1 MQQSVFLKMS
11 EREYSDSE
19 FYYRGELSD
28 AEILQLPP
36 THNEATEKVTTLERR
51 SNAAMRVSSFP
62 QKKWKCKKRW
72 SYDNCRTGK
81 YLALGQDART
91 SS

>member
-36 THNEATEKVTTLERR
+36 THNEATEKATTLERR
-51 SNAAMRVSSFP
+51 SNAATRVSSFP
-62 QKKWKCKKRW
+62 QKNENAKRNGHMIDC
-72 SYDNCRTGK
+72 SLTG
-81 YLALGQDART
+81 
-91 SS
+91 